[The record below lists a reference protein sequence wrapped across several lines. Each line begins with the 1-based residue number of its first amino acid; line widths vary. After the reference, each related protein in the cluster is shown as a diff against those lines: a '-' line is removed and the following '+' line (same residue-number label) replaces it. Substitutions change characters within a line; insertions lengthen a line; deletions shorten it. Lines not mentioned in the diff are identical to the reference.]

1 MSRIAASIGDLV
13 GNTPLFEPV
22 RVEQRLGI
30 RAHLLCK
37 LEGHNP
43 AGSSKDRAALS
54 MLQAAEEAGILHPGD
69 TIVEQTSGNT
79 GIALAA
85 MAVPKGYHCDIF
97 LEAGVTRERKQILLA
112 LGCHLLTRGDIP
124 GISKKEIQA
133 HPFQEATLEEIRAYC
148 RSMGPSFHFLD
159 QTTNPNNPLAH
170 VRTTGPEIWRDTDGK
185 VDALVLMAGTGGT
198 LRGLS
203 QYLRKRN
210 PKIRIL
216 TAEPAPCSR
225 RCAKNPNCQII
236 DGVQTSM
243 SIRTTRPRTLSPT
256 TSMTSVF
263 LSAPKRQTR
272 PRGLS
277 QGPRV
282 FSLAP
287 PGQRRLLP
295 PSGSPKSRNMPART
309 SLSSSRTGAESTSP
323 PRSTGSEA
331 FAFSSP
337 C

>member
-13 GNTPLFEPV
+13 GNT
-22 RVEQRLGI
+22 
-30 RAHLLCK
+30 LLCK

-124 GISKKEIQA
+124 RVSKEEIQA

-236 DGVQTSM
+236 DGVLDFDEHPDHTASYF
-243 SIRTTRPRTLSPT
+243 ITHDLYDEC
-256 TSMTSVF
+256 V
-263 LSAPKRQTR
+263 

-277 QGPRV
+277 QGPRA

-287 PGQRRLLP
+287 PGQQRLQP
-295 PSGSPKSRNMPART
+295 PSGSPKTRNLPAKT
-309 SLSSSRTGAESTSP
+309 SSSSSRTGAESTSP
-323 PRSTGSEA
+323 RRSTESDG
-331 FAFSSP
+331 FAFPPP

>member
-124 GISKKEIQA
+124 GVSKEEIQA

-210 PKIRIL
+210 PKIRIVA
-216 TAEPAPCSR
+216 AEPAPCSR

-236 DGVQTSM
+236 DGVLDFDEHPDHTASYF
-243 SIRTTRPRTLSPT
+243 ITHDLYDEC
-256 TSMTSVF
+256 V
-263 LSAPKRQTR
+263 LVSAKEADET
-272 PRGLS
+272 
-277 QGPRV
+277 
-282 FSLAP
+282 A
-287 PGQRRLLP
+287 RLV
-295 PSGSPKSRNMPART
+295 ART
-309 SLSSSRTGAESTSP
+309 EGLLFGTSGAAALAAAIRLSKVPEYAGKNLVVIISDGGGKYLSSPLYGI
-323 PRSTGSEA
+323 
-331 FAFSSP
+331 
-337 C
+337 

>member
-37 LEGHNP
+37 LEGQNP

-124 GISKKEIQA
+124 GVSKEEIQA

-216 TAEPAPCSR
+216 TAEPAPFSR

-236 DGVQTSM
+236 DGVLDFDEHPDHTASYF
-243 SIRTTRPRTLSPT
+243 ITHDLYDEC
-256 TSMTSVF
+256 V
-263 LSAPKRQTR
+263 LVSAKEADET
-272 PRGLS
+272 
-277 QGPRV
+277 
-282 FSLAP
+282 A
-287 PGQRRLLP
+287 RLV
-295 PSGSPKSRNMPART
+295 ART
-309 SLSSSRTGAESTSP
+309 EGLLFGTSGAAALAAAIRLSKVPEYAGKNLVVIIPDGGGKYLSSPLYGI
-323 PRSTGSEA
+323 
-331 FAFSSP
+331 
-337 C
+337 

>member
-236 DGVQTSM
+236 DGVLDFDEHPDHTASYF
-243 SIRTTRPRTLSPT
+243 ITHDLYDECVP
-256 TSMTSVF
+256 V
-263 LSAPKRQTR
+263 SAKEADET
-272 PRGLS
+272 
-277 QGPRV
+277 
-282 FSLAP
+282 A
-287 PGQRRLLP
+287 RLV
-295 PSGSPKSRNMPART
+295 ART
-309 SLSSSRTGAESTSP
+309 EGLLFGTSGAAALAAAIRLSKVPEYAGKNLVVIIPDGGGKYLSSPLYGI
-323 PRSTGSEA
+323 
-331 FAFSSP
+331 
-337 C
+337 